1 MKEFQIFGQESL
13 FAILLIGIFHVYNL
27 QETFILIDFL
37 HGSYFSILQKVLS
50 SFVKIENF
58 EELSLIDV
66 DNR

>member
-1 MKEFQIFGQESL
+1 MRKYFLYKHIENIFY
-13 FAILLIGIFHVYNL
+13 IFHVYNL

-37 HGSYFSILQKVLS
+37 LGSFFSILQKVLS
-50 SFVKIENF
+50 SFVKTENF